1 MNVCFNIIK
10 SSVSGKKTF
19 WYFPFIIVRLIWLHC
34 VRTSLRTDG
43 GHQFTVIELN
53 HLLACSWHIC
63 ACSSL
68 LCVLRAVKVWSPP
81 KNPRRD
87 PQTRTG
93 NAPNYHKKE
102 SLCVCVCVHSEQ
114 HACRQS
120 EQPLPNWM
128 WAQLHPA
135 WLWEEGEGNSL
146 FEAANQIQ

>member
-10 SSVSGKKTF
+10 SSVSGNIYKTSERKKTF
-19 WYFPFIIVRLIWLHC
+19 WYFPFIIVRLIWLHR

-63 ACSSL
+63 TCSSL

-102 SLCVCVCVHSEQ
+102 SLCVCVCTLNSMHADKASSRSLTGCGLSFILPGSERRGRGTP
-114 HACRQS
+114 C
-120 EQPLPNWM
+120 
-128 WAQLHPA
+128 
-135 WLWEEGEGNSL
+135 
-146 FEAANQIQ
+146 